1 LLTFLLD
8 IYSMS
13 LPFIAGIK
21 KWNIDHVER
30 QYPSPY
36 DMNHGMDEI
45 LSRILYSIQEFCDF
59 LMKNLNFLQRQKKK
73 VKKLK
78 MLADFSPD
86 PCFYTYC
93 RRGWGGGGG

>member
-1 LLTFLLD
+1 
-8 IYSMS
+8 MP
-13 LPFIAGIK
+13 LPFTAGIK

-59 LMKNLNFLQRQKKK
+59 LMKNLNYLLRPKKWK
-73 VKKLK
+73 NIYKNI
-78 MLADFSPD
+78 
-86 PCFYTYC
+86 
-93 RRGWGGGGG
+93 GGF